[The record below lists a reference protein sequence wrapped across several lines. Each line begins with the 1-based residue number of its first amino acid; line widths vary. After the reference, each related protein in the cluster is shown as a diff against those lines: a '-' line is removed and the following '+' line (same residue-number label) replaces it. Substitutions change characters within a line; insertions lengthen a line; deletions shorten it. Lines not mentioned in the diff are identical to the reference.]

1 MLDNKFDL
9 TGSTYIN
16 KPKRNKTS
24 SEHNDKFATRVSSGY
39 GTDKSQVDKNNI
51 YKNNQY
57 TFDNNSDNENTKTS
71 IDDISNTQYEKAFNH
86 MNSHTTHSN
95 SINDYKSDS
104 SQKDKKDNYNKYV
117 ESRVEYSDY
126 NTEYNDSNTNNNS
139 RNYNNY
145 TNSQNNYNPYKSPD
159 VKNEQ
164 INISAKQNVHGKQ
177 TSSDFDYGK
186 SLTEIVISPFMGTD
200 AYEGYHTMK
209 RIADIVSAP
218 ASAVTSSFLAHSA
231 KNKTYNYSYLNEAL
245 RKNGYATINK
255 GEFLSQEEFL
265 SKIDTALKDDWVNI
279 NIDNSDIVQKGI
291 APVTTDVFSVK
302 KGKEFAGVNFARADN
317 NLSGNEGV
325 SLKNNKAFVHAKM
338 QDGTFKE
345 VDLESFT
352 LSDTNGNKINGQ
364 DYYKKFVTENANKTA
379 EAINNAKNIDNYI
392 KNNQELTKL
401 GLQYMSGKE
410 INNRISINEN
420 GDIFFKKKN
429 GGLEKISKSQL
440 NVLKNIS
447 SKKIANNNISKE
459 IRNSKIR
466 FRRKINSEILKNW
479 TQINSTDKSII
490 QVHKITTNKV
500 AQNVLN
506 EGKDYKNIEFS
517 KDLSKDLKNG
527 FVKVKLQD
535 GTRATVRL
543 DKINIRLNEQKEVN
557 GREYIQQY
565 IKSSQNISDLAKK
578 DAKKIK
584 QLIANDETYS
594 RIGLNHMTSSEIKSR
609 LKINEKTK
617 KVTFLDN
624 HGKHT
629 QLTYEQGKVI
639 QDIAHH
645 KGVEEAEKR
654 KKRKGSKFNKVFK
667 REGYYLIKGL
677 DVVQGYMVIKK
688 ATQVLIR
695 VLKAPRMHMNSKI
708 NKRRNYYEKLIKKG
722 NTGRIIPGIHSK
734 TLADHRTKVYDK
746 YYSPTGIYT
755 KMQKPISKQMGETVG
770 KHVSKASS
778 TIAGNIK
785 KGSNKVGNQ
794 VKNTAQAR
802 FKQFRL
808 DHQKFDNRYTK
819 FSERRRNKRE
829 LKARKKERNAIR
841 FKNSEF
847 GMFAERAKGRITNIT
862 SKIGIGKKNK
872 KKNIKGKNRKI
883 SLKWLGIGGLA
894 GILLIII
901 LTASLSS
908 LLPLGTILLSSASAG
923 GGFAAGVTQTVSTQ
937 TVSNDREIYN
947 IMHDI
952 DSSKSTADILGIM
965 AYMKYKSNL
974 NLYYHDDNN
983 RSGLLA
989 FDSAESDRISEISK
1003 NNGWGDPFEF
1013 DIDQSAITD
1022 DIYNMNDEQAMAQ
1035 IKPDNNTVNS
1045 ARNAQ
1050 IRYIYSLCND
1060 SNYPSIS
1067 EMSYDTMA
1075 SQARKF
1081 ATGVRNVGSWDIE
1094 TLDALEQSAI
1104 EMYKEYVM
1112 WDIEYLIREENT
1124 YGDKI
1129 ANEALFLLARAH
1141 AGENVN
1147 MSILYP
1153 DSPLIYDPD
1162 DWSKWY
1168 IKYVLSQT
1176 DAVYECGLDYIDNNC
1191 NNVSN
1196 LIEASKE
1203 KGTYY
1208 DYEETLHTHENNVIK
1223 PGYIVIRNYQENGET
1238 KYNLGIVLSVKDEWN
1253 YNSDMSQTTYT
1264 VIVGDSSGDTTVY
1277 REDTDE
1283 ITTIGNVDG
1292 TINAKTFTMNN
1303 TDDPI
1308 TGFIA
1313 WYDPSD
1319 SVVENRWHAEQEELR
1334 RQEEER
1340 RKQEEEE
1347 RRRQEEERRQQEE
1360 ANNSGSEDPD
1370 PEPEPE
1376 PEEPDNGDDG
1386 NDGDNEGNDD
1396 TNRVCSICGISES
1409 EYYET
1414 GVECDAAGG
1423 VHIFE

>member
-16 KPKRNKTS
+16 NSKQNKAS
-24 SEHNDKFATRVSSGY
+24 LEHNDKFTTRVSPDYETGR
-39 GTDKSQVDKNNI
+39 SQ
-51 YKNNQY
+51 
-57 TFDNNSDNENTKTS
+57 SD
-71 IDDISNTQYEKAFNH
+71 D
-86 MNSHTTHSN
+86 SN
-95 SINDYKSDS
+95 S
-104 SQKDKKDNYNKYV
+104 
-117 ESRVEYSDY
+117 
-126 NTEYNDSNTNNNS
+126 
-139 RNYNNY
+139 YNNY
-145 TNSQNNYNPYKSPD
+145 TSSQNNYNPYKRPD

-164 INISAKQNVHGKQ
+164 INMSAKQNVYGKQ
-177 TSSDFDYGK
+177 TSSNFDYGK
-186 SLTEIVISPFMGTD
+186 SLTEIVVSPFMGTD

-209 RIADIVSAP
+209 RIADIVSSP
-218 ASAVTSSFLAHSA
+218 ASVVTSSFLAHST
-231 KNKTYNYSYLNEAL
+231 KNKKHDYSYLNEAL
-245 RKNGYATINK
+245 RKNGYGVINK

-265 SKIDTALKDDWVNI
+265 SKIDAALKDDWMNI
-279 NIDNSDIVQKGI
+279 NVDNPDIVQKGI
-291 APVTTDVFSVK
+291 APITTDMVSVK
-302 KGKEFAGVNFARADN
+302 KGKEFAGVHFAGTDN
-317 NLSGNEGV
+317 NLSENKGV
-325 SLKNNKAFVHAKM
+325 FLKNNKAFAHAKM
-338 QDGTFKE
+338 KDGTFKE
-345 VDLESFT
+345 VNLESFT
-352 LSDTNGNKINGQ
+352 MPDSNGSKINGQ
-364 DYYKKFVTENANKTA
+364 DYYKKFITENANKTA

-401 GLQYMSGKE
+401 GIQYMSGKE
-410 INNRISINEN
+410 IDNRISTSEN

-429 GGLEKISKSQL
+429 GGLERISKSQL

-459 IRNSKIR
+459 IRNSKIQ

-490 QVHKITTNKV
+490 QVHKIVANKTT
-500 AQNVLN
+500 QNVLN
-506 EGKDYKNIEFS
+506 EGKGYKNIEFS

-535 GTRATVRL
+535 GTRTTVRL
-543 DKINIRLNEQKEVN
+543 DKINVKLNEQKEVT
-557 GREYIQQY
+557 GKEYIQQY
-565 IKSSQNISDLAKK
+565 IKSSQNISVLTKK

-594 RIGLNHMTSSEIKSR
+594 KLGLNHMTSSEIKSR

-645 KGVEEAEKR
+645 KGIEEAEKR
-654 KKRKGSKFNKVFK
+654 KNRKGNKFHKVFK
-667 REGYYLIKGL
+667 RESYNLIKGL
-677 DVVQGYMVIKK
+677 DVVQGYVVIKK

-695 VLKAPRMHMNSKI
+695 VLKAPKMHMNSKI
-708 NKRRNYYEKLIKKG
+708 NKRRNHYEKLIKKG
-722 NTGRIIPGIHSK
+722 SIGRVVPGIHSK
-734 TLADHRTKVYDK
+734 KLADHRTKVYNK
-746 YYSPTGIYT
+746 YYSPTGVYT
-755 KMQKPISKQMGETVG
+755 KIQKPISKQVGETVE

-778 TIAGNIK
+778 AIARNIK
-785 KGSNKVGNQ
+785 KSSNKVGTQ
-794 VKNTAQAR
+794 VKNAAQVR

-819 FSERRRNKRE
+819 FSERRKNKRE

-847 GMFAERAKGRITNIT
+847 GMFTERTKGRITNLT
-862 SKIGIGKKNK
+862 SKIGIGKKDK
-872 KKNIKGKNRKI
+872 KKNIKSKNKKF
-883 SLKWLGIGGLA
+883 SLKWLGIGGLVS
-894 GILLIII
+894 ILLVII

-923 GGFAAGVTQTVSTQ
+923 GGFAAGVTETVSAQ
-937 TVSNDREIYN
+937 TASNDREIYN

-952 DSSKSTADILGIM
+952 DGSKSTADILGIM

-989 FDSAESDRISEISK
+989 FDSDESNRISEISK

-1013 DIDQSAITD
+1013 DIDQSAISD

-1035 IKPDNNTVNS
+1035 IKPNNNTVNS

-1050 IRYIYSLCND
+1050 IRYIYSLCSD
-1060 SNYPSIS
+1060 SNYPSVP

-1081 ATGVRNVGSWDIE
+1081 ATGVRNVESWDIE

-1147 MSILYP
+1147 MSTLYP
-1153 DSPLIYDPD
+1153 NSPLIYDPD

-1208 DYEETLHTHENNVIK
+1208 DYEETLHTHEDHVIK
-1223 PGYIVIRNYQENGET
+1223 PGYIVIRNYQENEEM

-1253 YNSDMSQTTYT
+1253 YDTNMSKTTYT
-1264 VIVGDSSGDTTVY
+1264 AIVGDSSGDITVY
-1277 REDTDE
+1277 REDIDE
-1283 ITTIGNVDG
+1283 ITTIGSVDR

-1340 RKQEEEE
+1340 RRQEEEE
-1347 RRRQEEERRQQEE
+1347 RRRQEEEERRQQEE
-1360 ANNSGSEDPD
+1360 ANNSGNEDPDPD
-1370 PEPEPE
+1370 PEPEE
-1376 PEEPDNGDDG
+1376 PEEPDSGDDG
-1386 NDGDNEGNDD
+1386 DEGGNEGNED
-1396 TNRVCSICGISES
+1396 TDRVCSICGVSES

-1423 VHIFE
+1423 VHTFE